1 MHSRSA
7 VIWTESNDF
16 PHCQERFRMSTNS
29 TRRTICKAAGTALAL
44 IPIVGISRLANATTN
59 AALRASLKYQ
69 DTPKDGMPCSVCL
82 EFLPGKSE
90 KGPGGCKVLPG
101 DDEISPN
108 GWCTRWNTM

>member
-1 MHSRSA
+1 
-7 VIWTESNDF
+7 
-16 PHCQERFRMSTNS
+16 MSTNS